1 MGDVV
6 AKKDGVTKS
15 WARLKLDNGD
25 QVKISIGKSG
35 VKISK
40 MKWAGMIPEETLWE
54 SRSREEVAKK
64 LFDPRDPLR
73 RPLDLIIDK
82 LINCSSAEEIV
93 ENLSGEFYDR
103 DDVLQHYA
111 ATLEKTP
118 RGVIRDDSELPYAK
132 DVIKSALQ
140 QCMKL
145 SKDDKQTFERFKNA
159 YIALADFL
167 PLTNEERDAVS
178 VMGAVRDFRADEQ
191 VQRVDKY
198 GDIYAAVL
206 ARSRA
211 ELDSLKKELNLL
223 QQNI

>member
-25 QVKISIGKSG
+25 QVKISVGESG

-40 MKWAGMIPEETLWE
+40 MKWAGMIPAETVWE
-54 SRSREEVAKK
+54 SRSHEEVAKK
-64 LFDPRDPLR
+64 LFDPRDPSR

-167 PLTNEERDAVS
+167 PLTNEEQDAAS
-178 VMGAVRDFRADEQ
+178 VMGTLSDFSLEESIE
-191 VQRVDKY
+191 RVNRV
-198 GDIYAAVL
+198 GDIYAAVH
-206 ARSRA
+206 AKYRA
-211 ELDSLKKELNLL
+211 ELDDIKKELETL
-223 QQNI
+223 QQP